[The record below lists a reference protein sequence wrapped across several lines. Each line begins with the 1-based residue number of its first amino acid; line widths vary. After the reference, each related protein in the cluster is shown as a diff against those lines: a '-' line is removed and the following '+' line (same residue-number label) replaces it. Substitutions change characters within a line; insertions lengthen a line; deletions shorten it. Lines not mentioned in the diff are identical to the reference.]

1 MNVMQT
7 MPVNA
12 ADPLGRQAQSRG
24 LPFMPLAELPP
35 ALVTGSALID
45 NEHRLLLTIMKNVR
59 QICIA
64 PERLNDCRACGEP
77 KQAACERDLI
87 SQLGDLFAFILDH
100 FTTEERIM
108 RDALLQLTD
117 QAQREAHVEDHAAIA
132 EKVQQIVA
140 HLDRD
145 QVVQRIR
152 ELDALLATWIE
163 NHIGMHDMMLVR
175 SLAHQGELNVFSRKR

>member
-1 MNVMQT
+1 MQT
-7 MPVNA
+7 SQLLQPQ
-12 ADPLGRQAQSRG
+12 GQIQAKD
-24 LPFMPLAELPP
+24 LVFMPLAEVPS
-35 ALVTGSALID
+35 ALVTGNALID
-45 NEHRLLLTIMKNVR
+45 EEHRLLLGIMKRVR
-59 QICIA
+59 QICVD
-64 PERLNDCRACGEP
+64 PEHLRDCGACGQA
-77 KQAACERDLI
+77 KQAACEKDLI

-117 QAQREAHVEDHAAIA
+117 QAQSEAHVEDHAAIA

-140 HLDRD
+140 RLDHN

-175 SLAHQGELNVFSRKR
+175 ALASQGEWSFYTGKR